1 MKKLKF
7 YTSILLVVL
16 AFAVAC
22 KKEKPLL
29 DISDKDPCSCAQ
41 EVSAE
46 FEIHEILN
54 AEYGLETFTDH
65 VFENR
70 TVRFTALEDEAEYK
84 WYLGSEILTGKSV
97 SRYFNSSVVNMTIP
111 ITLVVN
117 KNPNKTCFPDDDGY
131 DSVVK
136 YMDVV
141 ERCAQPHMLEGTFRF
156 AEKNST
162 DSIDIRLE
170 RGFYGTTTDC
180 EDFDIEIIGQA
191 NGFCSGKFRQCVQ
204 TYRELRF
211 HPQFTYLELCPN
223 AATID
228 MMRMNFDNSVYLKIW
243 YRPDASIPFAHE
255 KEYYGRKLN

>member
-1 MKKLKF
+1 MKTFHKPIP
-7 YTSILLVVL
+7 ILSL
-16 AFAVAC
+16 FAMLLLFVWAC
-22 KKEKPLL
+22 RKEKPEFDL
-29 DISDKDPCSCAQ
+29 SDKDPCSCAS

-46 FEIHEILN
+46 FDIQEIIN
-54 AEYGLETFTDH
+54 IQYGLETFTDY

-70 TVRFTALEDEAEYK
+70 TVRFTAREENADYK

-111 ITLVVN
+111 ITLVVK
-117 KNPNKTCFPDDDGY
+117 KNPNKTCFPNDDGY

-136 YMDVV
+136 YMDVI

-156 AEKNST
+156 AEENST

-180 EDFDIEIIGQA
+180 EDFDIEIIGQP
-191 NGFCSGKFRQCVQ
+191 NGFCSGKFRECAQ

-211 HPQFTYLELCPN
+211 RPGLLHPDLCPN
-223 AATID
+223 AATINL
-228 MMRMNFDNSVYLKIW
+228 MRMNFDNSVYIDLFYFDSEVLI
-243 YRPDASIPFAHE
+243 E
-255 KEYYGRKLN
+255 KKMVGRKL

>member
-1 MKKLKF
+1 MLA
-7 YTSILLVVL
+7 VL
-16 AFAVAC
+16 ALAVAC

-29 DISDKDPCSCAQ
+29 DISDKDPCSCAK

-46 FEIHEILN
+46 FDIQEVINIQ
-54 AEYGLETFTDH
+54 YGRETITDH

-70 TVRFTALEDEAEYK
+70 TVRFTAHEEHEDYK

-97 SRYFNSSVVNMTIP
+97 SRYFNSSVANMTIP
-111 ITLVVN
+111 VTLVVK
-117 KNPNKTCFPDDDGY
+117 KNPNKTCFPNDDGY

-136 YMDVV
+136 YMDVI

-156 AEKNST
+156 AEENST

-180 EDFDIEIIGQA
+180 EDFDIEIIGQP
-191 NGFCSGKFRQCVQ
+191 NGFCSGKFRECVQ

-211 HPQFTYLELCPN
+211 RPGSLNLELCPN
-223 AATID
+223 AATINL
-228 MMRMNFDNSVYLKIW
+228 MRMNFDNSVYLNIW

-255 KEYYGRKLN
+255 KEYHGRKLN